1 MEMRIK
7 EQTYN
12 ANMTVFSWL
21 INRRKYACNIHILLI
36 LSCVYWHHRHL
47 KTHYFQSAYPNP

>member
-21 INRRKYACNIHILLI
+21 INRRKYAYNIHILLI
-36 LSCVYWHHRHL
+36 GYYHV
-47 KTHYFQSAYPNP
+47 FIGIIGI